1 MLEKIEGGANPP
13 PLSDPESQHMYINF
27 TKRLKNFKQWL
38 NMAACF
44 GLQPHRQKKSA
55 APEQL
60 LIPYNADQMQNSE
73 GSIDLVEMD

>member
-13 PLSDPESQHMYINF
+13 PPFRCWKPAYVYKLHKAVKKLQTVIEYG
-27 TKRLKNFKQWL
+27 RLLWTS
-38 NMAACF
+38 ATST
-44 GLQPHRQKKSA
+44 KKSA

>member
-1 MLEKIEGGANPP
+1 
-13 PLSDPESQHMYINF
+13 
-27 TKRLKNFKQWL
+27 
-38 NMAACF
+38 MAACF